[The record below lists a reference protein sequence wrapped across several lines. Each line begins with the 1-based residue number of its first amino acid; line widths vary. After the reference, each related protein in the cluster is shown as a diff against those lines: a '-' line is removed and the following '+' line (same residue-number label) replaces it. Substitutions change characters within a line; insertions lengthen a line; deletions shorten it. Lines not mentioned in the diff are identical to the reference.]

1 MKNIKESQEL
11 FERLIREAQE
21 QPLNYFVRI
30 KDKRITDD
38 FRLGNY
44 VAFEPTSEDLQK
56 ADFDD
61 IFSQIRAEYI
71 IKLTLMIYERKEL
84 LETHR
89 DFVCDM
95 LMIKGDKL
103 GEYCKKNVGIYV
115 YNPFNG
121 SPKELTAETFR
132 ECQI

>member
-1 MKNIKESQEL
+1 
-11 FERLIREAQE
+11 
-21 QPLNYFVRI
+21 
-30 KDKRITDD
+30 
-38 FRLGNY
+38 
-44 VAFEPTSEDLQK
+44 
-56 ADFDD
+56 
-61 IFSQIRAEYI
+61 
-71 IKLTLMIYERKEL
+71 MIYERKEL

-121 SPKELTAETFR
+121 NPKELTAETFR